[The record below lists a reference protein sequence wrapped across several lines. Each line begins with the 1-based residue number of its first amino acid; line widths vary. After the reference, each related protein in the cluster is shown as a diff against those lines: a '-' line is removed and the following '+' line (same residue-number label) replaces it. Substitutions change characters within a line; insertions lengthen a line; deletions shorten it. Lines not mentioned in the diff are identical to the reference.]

1 MKKLVITGIAVFL
14 LVIFII
20 SLVNANI
27 GLAPG
32 KLHFDLNPGIQNCQN
47 IVVSSSD
54 YSGTLKVRDI
64 WTDKQKEYNTN
75 HYNKTAA
82 GLGMQISYTKQI
94 DNFNGQQE
102 VEVCLTANNLG
113 NYTGDLIF
121 TPGSDTNIVVE
132 VGAWLFVNVSETP
145 AATATTTTTQ
155 TQETT
160 NTESQ
165 AASPVNEEQQNEEAN
180 NVNAAA
186 ETAGITGAAVGTNS
200 NSTNNNTNLIWIVAA
215 IVVIGIV
222 VLVGYKLLKRK
233 ARWQK
238 YGY

>member
-145 AATATTTTTQ
+145 AAT
-155 TQETT
+155 
-160 NTESQ
+160 ESQ